1 MSERKEAQMLKH
13 FREKEPP
20 PTELTWE
27 EKNPTDYV
35 YRPSEAMQRWQEKAE
50 AEEGRKSHK
59 SQQK

>member
-1 MSERKEAQMLKH
+1 MLKH